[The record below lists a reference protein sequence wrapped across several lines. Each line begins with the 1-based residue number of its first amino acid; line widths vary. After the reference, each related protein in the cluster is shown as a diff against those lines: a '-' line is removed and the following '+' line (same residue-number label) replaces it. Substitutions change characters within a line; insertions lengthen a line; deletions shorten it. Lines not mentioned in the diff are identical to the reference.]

1 MAITRERFNEGS
13 SGYIRAQIVD
23 SDGEPVLFDDLT
35 AASLTL
41 LDLMTYAPA
50 ASPAVG
56 IINDRDA
63 QDILAAGLS
72 PAEMN
77 DVAYEADGYFT
88 WHVQPED
95 NAIVTPRRQLERH
108 RAEFHFEFPG
118 GAFNYAIELDVENMR
133 KAF

>member
-35 AASLTL
+35 AANLTL
-41 LDLMTYAPA
+41 LDLMTYAPEQ
-50 ASPAVG
+50 SPAVG
-56 IINDRDA
+56 IINERDA

-77 DVAYEADGYFT
+77 DVVYEDDGYFT
-88 WHVQPED
+88 WRVQAAD
-95 NAIVTPRRQLERH
+95 NVIVTPRRQMERH